1 MSLKPSLRLEKI
13 ISYITKDSKVLDI
26 GTDHA
31 IIPISLLSR
40 KITNKVIA
48 SEVVEGPYNVALTN
62 IKNAG
67 FENDIKLIY
76 SNGVESIDNPNWF
89 DFIVIAGMGG
99 NTISEILNQKK
110 LKLPKLILHPTNN
123 EYNLRKTLSKK
134 GYKIVDEVIIV
145 EGKINNVIIYAERK
159 VFSSYLNDF
168 KKQFGP
174 ILIQKA
180 NKDSDV
186 RKYFTDRKE
195 KYLDIYNKSKK
206 EEYLKLS
213 NQIDK
218 ILNNKI

>member
-1 MSLKPSLRLEKI
+1 MSLKPSQRLEKI

-40 KITNKVIA
+40 NITDKVVA
-48 SEVVEGPYNVALTN
+48 SEVVEGPLHVATTN
-62 IKNAG
+62 IRNAG
-67 FENDIKLIY
+67 YENKIKTVM
-76 SNGVESIDNPNWF
+76 SNGVENIDNPNWF

-99 NTISEILNQKK
+99 NTISEILSQKK
-110 LKLPKLILHPTNN
+110 LKHPKLILHPTNN
-123 EYNLRKTLSKK
+123 EYKLRKTLSKK
-134 GYKIVDEVIIV
+134 GYKIVDESVII

-174 ILIQKA
+174 ILIEKC
-180 NKDSDV
+180 KSDESV
-186 RKYFTDRKE
+186 KKYFEDRKE

-206 EEYLKLS
+206 QEYLKLS
-213 NQIDK
+213 NQVDK